1 MLVPIVVEQT
11 NRGERAYDIY
21 SRLLKDR
28 IIFLGAPID
37 DVFANLVIAQL
48 LFLEAEDPEKD
59 INLYVNSPGGSV
71 TAGLGIY
78 DTMQYVKPPINTIC
92 LGQAASMGALLL
104 TAGTKGKRFAL
115 PNARV
120 MIHQPLGGFSGQAT
134 EIDIHA
140 REILKIRERL
150 NEIMAKHTG
159 QSIEKIAHDTE
170 RDYFMSAKKP
180 KRTASL
186 MRSLHDRRRRLSRRN
201 PATVEKTGPRTSNT
215 GGCMAEA
222 GEDGSTLAVFV
233 LLEKAATRCAN

>member
-1 MLVPIVVEQT
+1 MLVPIVIETT

-37 DVFANLVIAQL
+37 DVFANLIIAQL

-92 LGQAASMGALLL
+92 LGQAASMGAFLLA
-104 TAGTKGKRFAL
+104 AGTKGKRFAL

-120 MIHQPLGGFSGQAT
+120 MIHQPMGGFQGQAT

-159 QSIEKIAHDTE
+159 QPLEKIAQDTE
-170 RDYFMSAKKP
+170 RDYFMSAEEAKRYGLIDEVITRPP
-180 KRTASL
+180 KLLKAVSG
-186 MRSLHDRRRRLSRRN
+186 D
-201 PATVEKTGPRTSNT
+201 
-215 GGCMAEA
+215 A
-222 GEDGSTLAVFV
+222 GKDAP
-233 LLEKAATRCAN
+233 KDK